1 VTVRRAENGRR
12 RLRRTALAYTLTAM
26 HSLSNERRQ
35 ASRLRRR
42 QVRRRRIV
50 AIGLVVPLVIGAIW
64 AAYAWPAPKPAR
76 VPDPAVISQ
85 FHQSSSVDRRVVVAK
100 LEGIDLLLPVK
111 LEASTAVAFHPVDN
125 PNSVAL
131 SPVGQP
137 GDASSVSSTLG
148 DIFSTGGG
156 MRYYTMGGD
165 GSDASSRTGGLDV
178 GAVPGAFVYSPVDG
192 RVVSVKV
199 YQLLGRYDD
208 TEIEIQ
214 LADDPSLLL
223 VVTHIAGAQV
233 KIGAT
238 VSAGETALGSVRGF
252 PATLQQQLHQF
263 TTDAGD
269 HVQLVAVRVPTQL
282 SGF

>member
-1 VTVRRAENGRR
+1 
-12 RLRRTALAYTLTAM
+12 M

-35 ASRLRRR
+35 ASKLRRR

-50 AIGLVVPLVIGAIW
+50 AIGVVVPLIICAIW

-76 VPDPAVISQ
+76 VPDAAVISQ
-85 FHQSSSVDRRVVVAK
+85 FHQASSVDRRVVMAR
-100 LEGIDLLLPVK
+100 LEGADLLLPVR

-125 PNSVAL
+125 ANSVAFT
-131 SPVGQP
+131 PVGEP

-148 DIFSTGGG
+148 DIFSGGGG
-156 MRYYTMGGD
+156 MRYFMMGGD

-192 RVVSVKV
+192 RVVSVKD
-199 YQLLGRYDD
+199 YKLLGRYDD
-208 TEIEIQ
+208 TEIKIQ

-223 VVTHIAGAQV
+223 VVTHVARAQV
-233 KIGAT
+233 RIGAT
-238 VSAGETALGSVRGF
+238 VSAGETALGAVRGF
-252 PATLQQQLHQF
+252 PASLDQQLHQF

-269 HVQLVAVRVPTQL
+269 HVQLVAIRVPTQL